1 MKSGAQME
9 KWNSTVI
16 ITETRSVIFVSM
28 IFHALLGDMVSLVVS
43 GDIAMNLRASVP
55 NKRV

>member
-1 MKSGAQME
+1 MVEKKYMKSGAQME
-9 KWNSTVI
+9 KWNS
-16 ITETRSVIFVSM
+16 SVIFVSM